1 MGGIGRWRVFQL
13 FHWNIGNF
21 LDPLHEFWQIQ
32 FVEHALFQ
40 SGCSSSYTV
49 IFRKIMINRVPHFFC
64 IQHNKNYKKK
74 FLWIMLSI
82 LRKTTKQ
89 AIPATRRLYH
99 ENVVE
104 HYENPRNVGSL
115 DKNDKNVGTSL
126 KSKFKLKT
134 E

>member
-1 MGGIGRWRVFQL
+1 
-13 FHWNIGNF
+13 
-21 LDPLHEFWQIQ
+21 
-32 FVEHALFQ
+32 
-40 SGCSSSYTV
+40 
-49 IFRKIMINRVPHFFC
+49 
-64 IQHNKNYKKK
+64 
-74 FLWIMLSI
+74 MLSI
-82 LRKTTKQ
+82 LRSFKKLKNP
-89 AIPATRRLYH
+89 IPAIRRLYH